1 MGCPRQIHTAH
12 LEPASRTLGAVASR
26 LGAGVGLADMTLL
39 IRLGLLILF
48 LVEVVVGFWNQVFPA
63 SFYENFPTVDLTPPF
78 SEHYARDFGGA
89 TLGIALLLLIALI
102 RPRAAFVIP
111 AAAAYSVFSI
121 PHFLFHLGHTH
132 GATTAEIVALTTAN
146 AVVMVLGLAVIGL
159 TVVRDRAVA

>member
-1 MGCPRQIHTAH
+1 
-12 LEPASRTLGAVASR
+12 
-26 LGAGVGLADMTLL
+26 MTLL
-39 IRLGLLILF
+39 IRLGLLVLF
-48 LVEVVVGFWNQVFPA
+48 LVEVVVGFWNQVFPQ

-111 AAAAYSVFSI
+111 AAAAYTVFSI

-132 GATTAEIVALTTAN
+132 GATAFEVIALTTAN
-146 AVVMVLGLAVIGL
+146 ALVMLLGLGVIGL
-159 TVVRDRAVA
+159 TLARERSSTLDFKAS